1 MWKAALLAAMWLPAA
16 GPHGAHAMTL
26 AELTKAS
33 AVFSDMI
40 QKTLQIT
47 ASAERRIGQANAEM
61 DVQVRGPQL
70 SPEEIQQVF
79 GRVDGHLRTARAHL
93 AEAKGQ
99 TRKLVQVYQ
108 RQLTKE
114 RKGRRAPPAAETE
127 EDRLIMVRYSEA
139 YREAETR
146 SQRAYERAKLALMQA
161 EERFLALKKTA
172 GGSPGN

>member
-1 MWKAALLAAMWLPAA
+1 MWKAALLAALWLPAA

-61 DVQVRGPQL
+61 DVQVRGLQL

-79 GRVDGHLRTARAHL
+79 GRVDGHLRTARAEGGVAKRCHGRQK
-93 AEAKGQ
+93 EAGHGPLRLGIK
-99 TRKLVQVYQ
+99 RFAFSPW
-108 RQLTKE
+108 E
-114 RKGRRAPPAAETE
+114 PPRGL
-127 EDRLIMVRYSEA
+127 D
-139 YREAETR
+139 
-146 SQRAYERAKLALMQA
+146 
-161 EERFLALKKTA
+161 
-172 GGSPGN
+172 GGLEWVPKHSN